1 MSTAPHP
8 GASKEADY
16 SLDLKYRDD
25 AAHVDAAQLKPSHTK
40 SPTAPVA
47 TPMNMAVGP
56 AGVALEPASKQFYE
70 KLADQL
76 HEVEQSDDD
85 LDSSVLEDTVTFR
98 IDDTDLDFPAG
109 QLAKLA
115 AHRTSADGSAAIAI
129 DVPSAVGPLD
139 GLLYDSIKR
148 CIDIVISATALIIL
162 SPLLLLSAVV
172 VKVTDGGSVF
182 YKHTRVG
189 ERGSEFSCYKFRSM
203 VVNAEK
209 MKAELAFFNSHDDHR
224 TFKIPNDP
232 RVTSFGRLM
241 RRTSI
246 DELPQLWNVLKGDM
260 SIVGPRPPVVT
271 EVEQYTWDDM
281 QRLAVKP
288 GLTCIW
294 QVSGRSRLPF
304 PEQLKMDLEYIE
316 NRSLA
321 LDLKLIAQTIPAVLS
336 ADGAY

>member
-1 MSTAPHP
+1 
-8 GASKEADY
+8 
-16 SLDLKYRDD
+16 
-25 AAHVDAAQLKPSHTK
+25 
-40 SPTAPVA
+40 
-47 TPMNMAVGP
+47 MAVGP
-56 AGVALEPASKQFYE
+56 AGVALAPASKQFYE
-70 KLADQL
+70 NLADQV
-76 HEVEQSDDD
+76 HEVEQSDED
-85 LDSSVLEDTVTFR
+85 LSTSVLEDTVTFR
-98 IDDTDLDFPAG
+98 IDDTDLDFPVG

-115 AHRTSADGSAAIAI
+115 AHRNRANGSATIAI

-139 GLLYDSIKR
+139 GLFYGSIKR
-148 CIDIVISATALIIL
+148 CMDIVISATALLIL

-189 ERGSEFSCYKFRSM
+189 EGGSEFTCYKFRSM

-321 LDLKLIAQTIPAVLS
+321 LDLKLMAQTIPAVLS